1 MELCCITIKFMKL
14 VKKNFKL
21 EKELK
26 LNNLVCAIVKTI
38 GLLVGIVLF
47 ACFMSWLVTNVSFS
61 TVMNF
66 FLVVMLI
73 WCVAFIFVNIYESC
87 EKSNQQTAKKTTTN
101 ANQTVKNTTPVQSK
115 TEPVTYSTHSQQNNT
130 SEQFDVKPTKQ
141 YPVLGEIQKIISNL
155 TELEKKQD
163 LDKDLFIQFH
173 TLEKQ
178 FNSDYQEIVKM
189 LNTLEEID
197 QLDNNHLESFKKY
210 LDVFKKQQQIIYD
223 NIKQQYNDK
232 LNTINEQLQHF
243 N

>member
-1 MELCCITIKFMKL
+1 MILC
-14 VKKNFKL
+14 V
-21 EKELK
+21 
-26 LNNLVCAIVKTI
+26 
-38 GLLVGIVLF
+38 
-47 ACFMSWLVTNVSFS
+47 FS
-61 TVMNF
+61 LM
-66 FLVVMLI
+66 
-73 WCVAFIFVNIYESC
+73 YESC
-87 EKSNQQTAKKTTTN
+87 KESNQQTAKKTTTN
-101 ANQTVKNTTPVQSK
+101 VNQTAKNTTPSQSK
-115 TEPVTYSTHSQQNNT
+115 TEPVTHSTYTTYTTYSQQNTT
-130 SEQFDVKPTKQ
+130 STQCDVTPTKQ

-155 TELEKKQD
+155 TELEKNQD

-197 QLDNNHLESFKKY
+197 QFDENYLESFKKY

>member
-1 MELCCITIKFMKL
+1 MGISLISSCIVWLGETFGPDIFLQMMR
-14 VKKNFKL
+14 VI
-21 EKELK
+21 
-26 LNNLVCAIVKTI
+26 AILLPFI
-38 GLLVGIVLF
+38 LLFGL
-47 ACFMSWLVTNVSFS
+47 
-61 TVMNF
+61 
-66 FLVVMLI
+66 
-73 WCVAFIFVNIYESC
+73 IYESC
-87 EKSNQQTAKKTTTN
+87 EASNQEKTKTNPNQTAKKTTTVQSN
-101 ANQTVKNTTPVQSK
+101 TVKQQTT
-115 TEPVTYSTHSQQNNT
+115 STQC
-130 SEQFDVKPTKQ
+130 DIKPTKQ

-163 LDKDLFIQFH
+163 LDKDLFVQFH